1 MCATTKNTIRF
12 RVINPQG
19 YRAERR
25 VQEHTSAKLYH
36 LLTLDCDKIYQIEVS
51 SWIGELQSAW
61 STPWQVQTKSPMTGQ
76 DTPNVYCKYRRG
88 TKHSFP

>member
-36 LLTLDCDKIYQIEVS
+36 QLTLDCDKIYQIEVS
-51 SWIGELQSAW
+51 SWIGELQSDW
-61 STPWQVQTKSPMTGQ
+61 STPWQVRTNSSKIEQETQ
-76 DTPNVYCKYRRG
+76 DVYRKYCKG
-88 TKHSFP
+88 TKQL

>member
-51 SWIGELQSAW
+51 SWIGEFQSDW
-61 STPWQVQTKSPMTGQ
+61 STPWQVRTNSSKIEQETQ
-76 DTPNVYCKYRRG
+76 DVYRKYRKG
-88 TKHSFP
+88 TKQL

>member
-36 LLTLDCDKIYQIEVS
+36 LLTLGCDKIYQIEVS
-51 SWIGELQSAW
+51 SWIGELQSDW
-61 STPWQVQTKSPMTGQ
+61 STPWQVQTNSPKIKQETQ
-76 DTPNVYCKYRRG
+76 DVYCKYRKG
-88 TKHSFP
+88 TKYRLP